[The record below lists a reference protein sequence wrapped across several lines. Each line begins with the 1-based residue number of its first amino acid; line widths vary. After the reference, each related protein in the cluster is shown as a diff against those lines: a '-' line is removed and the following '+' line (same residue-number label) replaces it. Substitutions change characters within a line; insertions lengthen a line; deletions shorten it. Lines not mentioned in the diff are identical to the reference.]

1 MATFPVDESGFSQGT
16 FPLNQILRGQAVSKT
31 QWQKYAEVDRELYG
45 ARFRTIASECRVRDD
60 ERTIRYYENPNV
72 FIGPSYI
79 WHIPA
84 YGILFTIP
92 QAIPGSNNVTA
103 ASVGVGVGNLGRLLF
118 RVNGCDAVAEL
129 GIRKVVLD
137 GSGGLS
143 SAGSWSTVQ
152 IDLTAAGFTGG
163 TNGYDEADLLFPVG
177 TAPGDLFQA
186 YVAFYPNNSPV
197 ATNPGRLY
205 SWEIIEPPLLNCDP

>member
-1 MATFPVDESGFSQGT
+1 MATFPVNETGLNQNN
-16 FPLNQILRGQAVSKT
+16 FPLNQIRRAGAISKT
-31 QWQKYAEVDRELYG
+31 QWANYAPIDRELY
-45 ARFRTIASECRVRDD
+45 ATRFRTIASESRFTDD
-60 ERTIRYYENPNV
+60 ERTQRYYENPTV
-72 FIGPSYI
+72 LIGPNYI
-79 WHIPA
+79 WHVPA
-84 YGILFTIP
+84 YGILFTVP
-92 QAIPGSNNVTA
+92 QAIPGSDNITTTSIA
-103 ASVGVGVGNLGRLLF
+103 GGVGDQGRLLF

-186 YVAFYPNNSPV
+186 YVAFYPNNAPV